1 MPELG
6 VWTPQ
11 EIAEAI
17 GMSRE
22 FVMSVINGKTTKHSL
37 TAIKKGR
44 TWLIAENEAIR
55 FIERYRNP
63 QKEWYTPND
72 IATAIG
78 KSRPYVLDALTGY
91 GGRKEPRLTGEKRG
105 DRWVI
110 GKEEGDR
117 FIEEHGKGEAS
128 GD

>member
-11 EIAEAI
+11 EIADEI

-22 FVMSVINGKTTKHSL
+22 FVMSVINGKTAKHSL
-37 TAIKKGR
+37 IAVKKGR
-44 TWLIAENEAIR
+44 TWLIAEDEATG
-55 FIERYRNP
+55 FIERFRNP
-63 QKEWYTPND
+63 QKEWFTPND

-91 GGRKEPRLTGEKRG
+91 GGRKTPRLTGEKRG
-105 DRWVI
+105 DRWVVE
-110 GKEEGDR
+110 KEEAEG
-117 FIEEHGKGEAS
+117 FISAHENTA
-128 GD
+128 D